1 MKFFV
6 KHQQFAVCNDLSQDE
21 TRHLNLTELLSK
33 MEAIENILCAQD
45 DDFYLIDN
53 NQIRMQDYETWILL
67 TALLQQNANF

>member
-6 KHQQFAVCNDLSQDE
+6 KHQKFAVCNDLSQDE

-53 NQIRMQDYETWILL
+53 N
-67 TALLQQNANF
+67 